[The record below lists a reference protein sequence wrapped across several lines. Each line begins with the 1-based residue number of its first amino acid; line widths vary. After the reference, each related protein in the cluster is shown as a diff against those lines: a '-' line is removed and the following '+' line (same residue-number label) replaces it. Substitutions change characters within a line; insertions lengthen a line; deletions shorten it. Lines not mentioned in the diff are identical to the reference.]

1 MGDRGESPPLKADKY
16 LCERGNREQGSQQHS
31 PAQINT
37 FFFFLPLRLLRAPV
51 SVDICRLNYIIL
63 DLFLSAYSK
72 DMFSQG

>member
-1 MGDRGESPPLKADKY
+1 MWEREQRAGQPATQPGSDKY
-16 LCERGNREQGSQQHS
+16 L
-31 PAQINT
+31 
-37 FFFFLPLRLLRAPV
+37 FFFLPLRQLRAPV